1 MSKRFMVVGTSNDV
15 PDNQIRM
22 CGIFEQ
28 EFENGEVVYAIREP
42 ITHEPI
48 KLTVNNDI
56 TCIADEPL
64 KMYGCIVSHH
74 TAFALG
80 LDIGLDTISIISE
93 KELLDFRDNV
103 ICGRRL
109 TDQESSEL
117 AYAESM
123 KTYTFDESFKE
134 ENNNDKED

>member
-1 MSKRFMVVGTSNDV
+1 MVVGTSNDV

-42 ITHEPI
+42 ITCPPV
-48 KLTVNNDI
+48 KLTINNDI
-56 TCIADEPL
+56 TFIADEPL

-80 LDIGLDTISIISE
+80 LDIGLDTISIVSE
-93 KELLDFRDNV
+93 KELSDFRDDV
-103 ICGRRL
+103 IRGRRL
-109 TDQESSEL
+109 TDQESSDL

-123 KTYTFDESFKE
+123 KTYTFDETLPVSVE
-134 ENNNDKED
+134 EDEN